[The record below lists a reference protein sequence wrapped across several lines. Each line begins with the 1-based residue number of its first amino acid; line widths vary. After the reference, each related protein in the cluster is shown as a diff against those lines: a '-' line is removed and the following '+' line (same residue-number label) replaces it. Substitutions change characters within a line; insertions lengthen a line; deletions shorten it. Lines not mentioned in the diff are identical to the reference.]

1 MTLKILD
8 AFAGI
13 GGFSYAAERLVG
25 GFETKQFIEIDPYC
39 QSVLKKNFP
48 NVPIHNDITTFQSY
62 QGEYDLL
69 TAGFPCQD
77 LSVAGSQKG
86 IGEGTR
92 SGLFYEVMRV
102 VRIVRPRFV
111 LLENV
116 RNLISHKQGETFQE
130 ILFQIAQA
138 GYDAEWSIVSA
149 RDLGA
154 CHKRERIWII
164 AYPKHDGFPPSEE
177 QRIHD
182 QASDRDKAR
191 KDEAIQSQG
200 SSESRSDSNVRG
212 TSQSTTANS
221 ESTGTGEHQPRLRR
235 QPEGGSL
242 QGAGDTNQEVSDPTN
257 SDSTRPQGLGSES
270 QLREGS
276 PEKKASWF
284 GGRLDEQPTN
294 PMCSGLEGQIRPR
307 FPGSIRWQTTPTSG
321 RLNPRWRE
329 YLSQPTLCRGD
340 DGLSNRIS
348 RLKALGNTI
357 VPACAAVPLQRI
369 KHLSTYPHYANDNFS
384 NRNSSEA

>member
-1 MTLKILD
+1 MNQCKLKLLD

-92 SGLFYEVMRV
+92 SGLFYEVMRL
-102 VRIVRPRFV
+102 VRLIRPRFV

-116 RNLISHKQGETFQE
+116 RNLISHQQGETFQE
-130 ILFQIAQA
+130 ILFQIAKA

-149 RDLGA
+149 RDVGA

-164 AYPKHDGFPPSEE
+164 AYPKHNGLPPSKE
-177 QRIHD
+177 QGIHD
-182 QASDRDKAR
+182 QASDRDETR
-191 KDEAIQSQG
+191 QDTTLQSQG
-200 SSESRSDSNVRG
+200 SSQPRSNSTLRG
-212 TSQSTTANS
+212 TEGDE
-221 ESTGTGEHQPRLRR
+221 EST
-235 QPEGGSL
+235 S
-242 QGAGDTNQEVSDPTN
+242 TN
-257 SDSTRPQGLGSES
+257 SDSERSQGLRTQPE
-270 QLREGS
+270 LREGS

-284 GGRLDEQPTN
+284 GGRLDEQPAN
-294 PMCSGLEGQIRPR
+294 PMRSGLEGQIRPR
-307 FPGSIRWQTTPTSG
+307 FPGSIRWQTPPTSR
-321 RLNPRWRE
+321 RLDPQWRE
-329 YLSQPTLCRGD
+329 YVSQPTLRRGD
-340 DGLSNRIS
+340 DGLSNRIP
-348 RLKALGNTI
+348 RLKSLGNTI

-369 KHLSTYPHYANDNFS
+369 KHLSTYYHHEENCIQQKD
-384 NRNSSEA
+384 SS